1 MQMISNW
8 TFISILFGISYISFI
23 IWNRLIRVRLPKE
36 LFITNEYDLT
46 FFIVFLLTVIFGIL
60 FIYYL
65 LKLIKYLPRE
75 PGRIIKKFIIME
87 ERVNKYQIY
96 IIVQQVKKAFMEG
109 PLYLY
114 LFLYNQTR
122 LVHVGTEKIGIHL
135 FNIFTDYKKLP
146 YLVYIIMIVFPR
158 LIVSMVLVIEVI
170 EVIYLRE
177 LNLFYEVLPLL
188 LLPLIIKGYF
198 GILQSHSESIM
209 KSYEKYFSFYYD
221 KETQIFHITVKN
233 LTDPKEIE
241 IQEGWLKKEEESGP
255 YFQYAWD
262 FYYNMLSGLY
272 RIFIIN
278 IYERYKTIL
287 FTIYYMLY
295 FIGFLFYLLIL
306 IGVY

>member
-1 MQMISNW
+1 MISNW

-65 LKLIKYLPRE
+65 LNLIKYLPRE
-75 PGRIIKKFIIME
+75 PGRIIKKLIIME

-96 IIVQQVKKAFMEG
+96 KFVQQVKKAFMEG

-170 EVIYLRE
+170 YLRE

-188 LLPLIIKGYF
+188 LIPLIIKGYF

>member
-1 MQMISNW
+1 MQMITNW

-23 IWNRLIRVRLPKE
+23 LWNRLIRVRLPKE

-65 LKLIKYLPRE
+65 LNLIKYLPRE
-75 PGRIIKKFIIME
+75 PGRIIKKLIIME

-96 IIVQQVKKAFMEG
+96 IFVQQVKKAFMEG

-158 LIVSMVLVIEVI
+158 LIVSMVLVI